1 MAGNRYDYNERSRRR
16 REYQARRRRRRQM
29 NHLLLAAAVLLV
41 GGLVL
46 FLSLWGDRQ
55 QPEEPPVEENQS
67 GEDVPMPGENENKPM
82 PGEGM
87 VVTDPK
93 DDWSLVLVNRWNP
106 LPENYQVTLATIP
119 NGLEVDERCYDDL
132 MDMLDAL
139 YDMGLIPVV
148 CSAHRSVSLQQ
159 SLYDNMVEEF
169 VSRGYARAEAETLAA
184 KEVALPGTSEHHLG
198 LAVDIVDWDYQL
210 LDEGQEDTA
219 VQKWLL
225 ANSWRY
231 GFILRYPTEKTNVT
245 GIIYEPWHYR
255 YVGKERAK
263 QIYDS
268 GLCLEEW
275 LATP

>member
-29 NHLLLAAAVLLV
+29 NLLLLAAAMLLV

-46 FLSLWGDRQ
+46 FLSLWGGRQ
-55 QPEEPPVEENQS
+55 APEEPPVENQG
-67 GEDVPMPGENENKPM
+67 GEDAPMPGENENKPM
-82 PGEGM
+82 PGENM
-87 VVTDPK
+87 VVAAPK

-106 LPENYQVTLATIP
+106 LPENYQVTLAAIP

>member
-1 MAGNRYDYNERSRRR
+1 MAGNRNDYYERSRRR
-16 REYQARRRRRRQM
+16 REYQTRRRRRRQI
-29 NHLLLAAAVLLV
+29 NLLLLGIAVLLV

-55 QPEEPPVEENQS
+55 QPEEPPVENQG
-67 GEDVPMPGENENKPM
+67 GEDTPQPGENM
-82 PGEGM
+82 A
-87 VVTDPK
+87 VADPK

-106 LPENYQVTLATIP
+106 MPEDYQVTLATIP
-119 NGLEVDERCYDDL
+119 NGLEVDERCYNDL

-139 YDMGLIPVV
+139 YDVGLTPVV
-148 CSAHRSVSLQQ
+148 CSAHRSVELQQ
-159 SLYDNMVEEF
+159 RLYDNMVEEF
-169 VSRGYARAEAETLAA
+169 MSRGHARAEAETLAA
-184 KEVALPGTSEHHLG
+184 QEVALPGTSEHHLG

-225 ANSWRY
+225 ENSWRY
-231 GFILRYPTEKTNVT
+231 GFILRYPTEKTDVT

-255 YVGKERAK
+255 YVGKDRAK

-275 LATP
+275 LKAP

>member
-1 MAGNRYDYNERSRRR
+1 MLEDCNAAGIQYTFNSAYRSLGEQKKILEDRSAEYEAAGYDLTSAYMK
-16 REYQARRRRRRQM
+16 ARQ
-29 NHLLLAAAVLLV
+29 
-41 GGLVL
+41 
-46 FLSLWGDRQ
+46 
-55 QPEEPPVEENQS
+55 
-67 GEDVPMPGENENKPM
+67 
-82 PGEGM
+82 
-87 VVTDPK
+87 T
-93 DDWSLVLVNRWNP
+93 
-106 LPENYQVTLATIP
+106 
-119 NGLEVDERCYDDL
+119 
-132 MDMLDAL
+132 
-139 YDMGLIPVV
+139 
-148 CSAHRSVSLQQ
+148 
-159 SLYDNMVEEF
+159 
-169 VSRGYARAEAETLAA
+169 
-184 KEVALPGTSEHHLG
+184 VALPGTSEHHLG